1 MRLVAGAAGQSARRR
16 GCALI
21 VDAPSPVGSAVSL
34 RLARS
39 GWPVALHYTEDDI
52 GAERIAMAVEES
64 GGRAATVQGDLSTAA
79 DASAVFGALEDR
91 WGPALV
97 LVTGAASVASRR
109 RTATRARGAETTQ
122 AVALVHRAL
131 EPMRAARFGR
141 VVQLAPGAGE
151 PGEPGPSALLG
162 RLGALVA
169 PRLARYGITLNTVAT
184 GVIDAGRRLG
194 LARESYDGIPARR
207 PGTPDEVAAC
217 VAFLAGAEAAYVTGQ
232 VLWVDGGTTASRRGA
247 PETQIQPGLHV
258 VGEPGEEPRLQHH
271 RLG

>member
-1 MRLVAGAAGQSARRR
+1 MVGAGAPGQSARRR
-16 GCALI
+16 GCALV
-21 VDAPSPVGSAVSL
+21 VDAPSPVGAAISH
-34 RLARS
+34 RLARA
-39 GWPVALHYTEDDI
+39 GWPLALHYTDDDI
-52 GAERIAMAVEES
+52 GAERIAMAIEEL
-64 GGRAATVQGDLSTAA
+64 GGRAATVQGDLSTSA

-97 LVTGAASVASRR
+97 LVTGAAAVVARR
-109 RTATRARGAETTQ
+109 RAAAPPLCGEVTQ

-141 VVQLAPGAGE
+141 VVQLAPGDDP
-151 PGEPGPSALLG
+151 PGELGPSALLG

-194 LARESYDGIPARR
+194 LTRDACDAIPARR
-207 PGTPDEVAAC
+207 AGTPEEVAAC
-217 VAFLAGAEAAYVTGQ
+217 VGFLASAEASYVTGQ

-247 PETQIQPGLHV
+247 HSAAPAAGVQ
-258 VGEPGEEPRLQHH
+258 PRLQAV
-271 RLG
+271 GDEVG

>member
-52 GAERIAMAVEES
+52 GAERVAMDVEES

-109 RTATRARGAETTQ
+109 RATTPARGDEITR

-131 EPMRAARFGR
+131 EPMRSARFGR
-141 VVQLAPGAGE
+141 VVQLAPGAGEPGE

-184 GVIDAGRRLG
+184 GVIDAGRRFG

-217 VAFLAGAEAAYVTGQ
+217 VAFLASAEAAYVTGQ

-247 PETQIQPGLHV
+247 PDPSV
-258 VGEPGEEPRLQHH
+258 SARLAQQA
-271 RLG
+271 G